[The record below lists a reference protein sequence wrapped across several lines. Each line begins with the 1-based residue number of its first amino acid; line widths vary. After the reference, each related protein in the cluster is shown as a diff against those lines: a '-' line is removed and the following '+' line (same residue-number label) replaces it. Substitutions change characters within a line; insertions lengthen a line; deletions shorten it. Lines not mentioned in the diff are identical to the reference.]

1 MGSTKSSTSCF
12 VQLVRYLEYSLGYLL
27 LHYTDR
33 RIRYTGYDTSWQL
46 PFDIIGRNG
55 VNLNEKWK
63 PHPTSYL
70 SMCVDEFPN
79 MFMCLGPN
87 SILGAGLV
95 LPVLEYT
102 VMYAVQAT
110 AKMQRERLKSIEAK
124 PEVVR
129 AFDDYIEVG
138 FVFDF
143 RSPMSNCS
151 GIIVELLS

>member
-1 MGSTKSSTSCF
+1 
-12 VQLVRYLEYSLGYLL
+12 
-27 LHYTDR
+27 
-33 RIRYTGYDTSWQL
+33 
-46 PFDIIGRNG
+46 
-55 VNLNEKWK
+55 
-63 PHPTSYL
+63 
-70 SMCVDEFPN
+70 MCVDEFPN

-143 RSPMSNCS
+143 RNQMSNCS
-151 GIIVELLS
+151 GYFVELLP